1 MRHKKSGRKLNM
13 DSSKRKLMFR
23 NLAVSLFENEMIKT
37 TLARAKELRR
47 VVEPLIT
54 LSKSDSISRRR
65 QAFSTLRNKDSVK
78 KLFDTIGPKYIDR
91 PGGYTRILKC
101 GPRPGDNA
109 PMAYVELVGREPNID
124 VISEDD

>member
-1 MRHKKSGRKLNM
+1 MRHKKSGKKLNM
-13 DSSKRKLMFR
+13 DPSKRRLMFR
-23 NLAVSLFENEMIKT
+23 NLTNSLLETEMIKT

-54 LSKSDSISRRR
+54 LSKLDSVARRR

-78 KLFDTIGPKYIDR
+78 KLFDIIGPKYADR

-109 PMAYVELVGREPNID
+109 PMAYVELVDREPDIITP
-124 VISEDD
+124 VEEE

>member
-1 MRHKKSGRKLNM
+1 MRHKKSGKKLNM
-13 DSSKRKLMFR
+13 DSSKRRLMFR
-23 NLAVSLFENEMIKT
+23 NLTNSLLEAEMIKT

-54 LSKSDSISRRR
+54 LSKLDSVAHRR
-65 QAFSTLRNKDSVK
+65 QAFSTLRNKESVK
-78 KLFDTIGPKYIDR
+78 KLFDIIGPKYADR

-109 PMAYVELVGREPNID
+109 PMAYVELVDREPNIITP
-124 VISEDD
+124 VEEE

>member
-1 MRHKKSGRKLNM
+1 M

-47 VVEPLIT
+47 FVEPLIT
-54 LSKSDSISRRR
+54 LSKSDSVSRRR

-78 KLFDTIGPKYIDR
+78 KLFDTIGPKYTDR

-101 GPRPGDNA
+101 GPRPGDNS
-109 PMAYVELVGREPNID
+109 PMAYVELVDREPNID
-124 VISEDD
+124 VVSEDD

>member
-1 MRHKKSGRKLNM
+1 MRHKKSGKKLNM
-13 DSSKRKLMFR
+13 DPSKRRLMFR
-23 NLAVSLFENEMIKT
+23 NLTNSLLETEMIKT

-54 LSKSDSISRRR
+54 LSKLDSVAHRR
-65 QAFSTLRNKDSVK
+65 QAFSTLRNKESVK
-78 KLFDTIGPKYIDR
+78 KLFDIIGPKYADR

-109 PMAYVELVGREPNID
+109 PMAYVELVDREPNIITP
-124 VISEDD
+124 VEEE

>member
-1 MRHKKSGRKLNM
+1 MRHKKSGKKLNM
-13 DSSKRKLMFR
+13 DSSKRRLMFR
-23 NLAVSLFENEMIKT
+23 NLTNSLLEAEMIKT

-54 LSKSDSISRRR
+54 LSKLDSVAHRR

-78 KLFDTIGPKYIDR
+78 KLFDIIGPKYADR

-109 PMAYVELVGREPNID
+109 PMAYVELVDREPNIITP
-124 VISEDD
+124 VEEE

>member
-47 VVEPLIT
+47 FGEPLIT
-54 LSKSDSISRRR
+54 LSKSDSVARRR

-78 KLFDTIGPKYIDR
+78 KLFDTIGPKYTDR

-124 VISEDD
+124 VVSEDD

>member
-54 LSKSDSISRRR
+54 LSKLDSVARRR
-65 QAFSTLRNKDSVK
+65 QAFSTLRNNDSVK

-101 GPRPGDNA
+101 GPRAGDNA

-124 VISEDD
+124 VSSEED

>member
-1 MRHKKSGRKLNM
+1 MRHKKSGKKLNM
-13 DSSKRKLMFR
+13 DSSKRRLMFR
-23 NLAVSLFENEMIKT
+23 NLTNSLLEAEIIKT

-54 LSKSDSISRRR
+54 LSKLDSVAHRR
-65 QAFSTLRNKDSVK
+65 QAFSTLRNKESVK
-78 KLFDTIGPKYIDR
+78 KLFDIIGPKYADR

-109 PMAYVELVGREPNID
+109 PMAYVELVDREPNIITP
-124 VISEDD
+124 VEEE

>member
-13 DSSKRKLMFR
+13 ASSKRKLMFR

-47 VVEPLIT
+47 FVEPLIT
-54 LSKSDSISRRR
+54 LSKSDSVSRRR

-124 VISEDD
+124 VPTEDN

>member
-54 LSKSDSISRRR
+54 LSNLDSVARRR
-65 QAFSTLRNKDSVK
+65 QAFSTLRNNDSVK

-91 PGGYTRILKC
+91 PGGYTRIVKC
-101 GPRPGDNA
+101 GPRAGDNA

-124 VISEDD
+124 VSSEED

>member
-1 MRHKKSGRKLNM
+1 MRHKKSGKKLNM
-13 DSSKRKLMFR
+13 DPSKRRLMFR
-23 NLAVSLFENEMIKT
+23 NLTNSLLETEMIKT

-54 LSKSDSISRRR
+54 LSKLDSVARRR

-78 KLFDTIGPKYIDR
+78 KLFDIIGPKYADR

-109 PMAYVELVGREPNID
+109 PMAYVELVDREPDI
-124 VISEDD
+124 ISPVEVE

>member
-1 MRHKKSGRKLNM
+1 M
-13 DSSKRKLMFR
+13 DPSKRRLMFR
-23 NLAVSLFENEMIKT
+23 NLTNSLLETEMIKT

-54 LSKSDSISRRR
+54 LSKLDSVARRR

-78 KLFDTIGPKYIDR
+78 KLFDIIGPKYADR

-101 GPRPGDNA
+101 EPRPGDNA
-109 PMAYVELVGREPNID
+109 PMAYVELVDREPDIITP
-124 VISEDD
+124 VEEE

>member
-47 VVEPLIT
+47 FVEPLIT
-54 LSKSDSISRRR
+54 LSKSDSVARRR

-78 KLFDTIGPKYIDR
+78 KLFDTIGPKYTDR

-109 PMAYVELVGREPNID
+109 PMAYVELVCREPNID
-124 VISEDD
+124 VVSKDD

>member
-1 MRHKKSGRKLNM
+1 MRHKKSGKKLNM
-13 DSSKRKLMFR
+13 DSSKRRLMFR
-23 NLAVSLFENEMIKT
+23 NLTNSLLETEMIKT

-54 LSKSDSISRRR
+54 LSKLDSVARRR

-78 KLFDTIGPKYIDR
+78 KLFDIIGPKYADR

-109 PMAYVELVGREPNID
+109 PMAYVELVDREPDIITP
-124 VISEDD
+124 VEEE

>member
-54 LSKSDSISRRR
+54 LSKSDSVSRRR

>member
-54 LSKSDSISRRR
+54 LSKLDSVARRR

-101 GPRPGDNA
+101 GPRAGDNA

-124 VISEDD
+124 VSSEED

>member
-47 VVEPLIT
+47 FVEPLIT
-54 LSKSDSISRRR
+54 LSKSDSVARRR

-78 KLFDTIGPKYIDR
+78 QLFDTIGPKYTDR

-124 VISEDD
+124 VVSEDD

>member
-13 DSSKRKLMFR
+13 ESSKRKLMFR
-23 NLAVSLFENEMIKT
+23 NLSISLVENEMIKT

-54 LSKSDSISRRR
+54 LSKSDSVARRR

-101 GPRPGDNA
+101 APRPGDNA
-109 PMAYVELVGREPNID
+109 PMAYVELVGREPNIN
-124 VISEDD
+124 VSSEEE

>member
-1 MRHKKSGRKLNM
+1 MRHKKSGKKLNM
-13 DSSKRKLMFR
+13 DSSKRRLMFR
-23 NLAVSLFENEMIKT
+23 NLTNSLLETEMIKT

-54 LSKSDSISRRR
+54 LSKLDSVAHRR

-78 KLFDTIGPKYIDR
+78 KLFDIIGPKYADR

-109 PMAYVELVGREPNID
+109 PMAYVELVDREPNIITP
-124 VISEDD
+124 VEEE

>member
-13 DSSKRKLMFR
+13 ASSKRKLMFR

-47 VVEPLIT
+47 FVEPLIT
-54 LSKSDSISRRR
+54 LSKSDSVSRRR

-124 VISEDD
+124 VVSEND

>member
-1 MRHKKSGRKLNM
+1 MRHKKSGKKLNM
-13 DSSKRKLMFR
+13 DSSKRRLMFR
-23 NLAVSLFENEMIKT
+23 NLTNSLLENEMIKT

-54 LSKSDSISRRR
+54 LSKLDSVAHRR

-78 KLFDTIGPKYIDR
+78 KLFDIIGPKYADR

-109 PMAYVELVGREPNID
+109 PMAYVELVDREPNIITP
-124 VISEDD
+124 VEEE

>member
-1 MRHKKSGRKLNM
+1 
-13 DSSKRKLMFR
+13 MFR
-23 NLAVSLFENEMIKT
+23 NLSISLVENEMIKT

-54 LSKSDSISRRR
+54 LSKTDSVARRR

-101 GPRPGDNA
+101 APRPGDNA
-109 PMAYVELVGREPNID
+109 PMAYVELVGREPNIN
-124 VISEDD
+124 VSSEEE

>member
-47 VVEPLIT
+47 FVEPLIT
-54 LSKSDSISRRR
+54 LSKSDSVARRR

-78 KLFDTIGPKYIDR
+78 KLFDTIGPKYTDR

-124 VISEDD
+124 VVSKDD

>member
-1 MRHKKSGRKLNM
+1 
-13 DSSKRKLMFR
+13 MFR

-124 VISEDD
+124 VVSEND

>member
-47 VVEPLIT
+47 FVEPLIT
-54 LSKSDSISRRR
+54 LSKSDSVARRR

-78 KLFDTIGPKYIDR
+78 KLFDTIGPKYTDR

-124 VISEDD
+124 VVSEDD

>member
-47 VVEPLIT
+47 FVEPLIT
-54 LSKSDSISRRR
+54 LSKSDSVARRR

-124 VISEDD
+124 VVSEDD

>member
-1 MRHKKSGRKLNM
+1 
-13 DSSKRKLMFR
+13 MFR

-54 LSKSDSISRRR
+54 LSKSDSVSCRR

-78 KLFDTIGPKYIDR
+78 SYLIQSDQNILID
-91 PGGYTRILKC
+91 
-101 GPRPGDNA
+101 
-109 PMAYVELVGREPNID
+109 LVGIREF
-124 VISEDD
+124 